1 MPKPRPRP
9 LSDKLPKSDPRYQPT
24 PEELNEDL
32 RIDASPEQIAAALF
46 GRSA

>member
-1 MPKPRPRP
+1 MPKTRPRP
-9 LSDKLPKSDPRYQPT
+9 LSDKLPKDYQPT